1 VRQLDI
7 GTRMERWGL
16 GWVQALKT
24 AFLILQNI
32 TSSRW
37 RR

>member
-7 GTRMERWGL
+7 GTPQERWGL
-16 GWVQALKT
+16 GWVQALKR
-24 AFLILQNI
+24 AFLILQNM

-37 RR
+37 RW